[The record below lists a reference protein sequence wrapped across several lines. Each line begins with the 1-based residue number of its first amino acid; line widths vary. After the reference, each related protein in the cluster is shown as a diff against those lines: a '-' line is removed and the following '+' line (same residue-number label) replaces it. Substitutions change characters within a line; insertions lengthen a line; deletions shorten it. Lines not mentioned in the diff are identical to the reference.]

1 MKATT
6 FLNAAD
12 MTQARTPME
21 FVAYVEQ
28 KSDELSSTVEAK
40 AFARSG
46 AQLAKKFFDELWP
59 LARFVDREYSGR
71 NDVFIRPNLGNE
83 NFDAHVT
90 VGNDRIR
97 QDIFLEVTYA
107 KDGYDLSLRM
117 EVGASEGLVF
127 LSGPVTVSGRKGSPN
142 RRVKVMPL
150 CEDVDDRVKK
160 YFLLVEERLRAKSG
174 KQYGNKHILVV
185 AVDDYLALAK
195 DSHWPHFRVFVTE
208 LLPKLALDFSRIV
221 FVGMAGRLF
230 LSVNR

>member
-1 MKATT
+1 MKAST

-46 AQLAKKFFDELWP
+46 ALLAKKFFDELWP

-107 KDGYDLSLRM
+107 KDGYDSSLRM
-117 EVGASEGLVF
+117 EVGASEGVVF

-142 RRVKVMPL
+142 RRVKVVPL
-150 CEDVDDRVKK
+150 YEDFDDRVKK
-160 YFLLVEERLRAKSG
+160 YCTLVEERLRAKSG
-174 KQYGNKHILVV
+174 KQYGNKHILIV
-185 AVDDYLALAK
+185 AVDDYLALAQ
-195 DSHWPHFRVFVTE
+195 DSRWPHFRVFVTG

-221 FVGMAGRLF
+221 FVGMAGRF
-230 LSVNR
+230 VLSVDR